1 MKSWRKV
8 LRSHST
14 YGIIERRDIYATKS
28 VYRYLT
34 HFYFG
39 INWDENMRNV
49 NISIDYYL
57 TKNNNKNVVLRI
69 SECTNFTYQLRGRN
83 LDDIWSN
90 VTIFSLNIK
99 EIGQNKFSIEFY
111 GMYSSPGS

>member
-1 MKSWRKV
+1 MDYKALIDQYDFCDS
-8 LRSHST
+8 
-14 YGIIERRDIYATKS
+14 IIS
-28 VYRYLT
+28 
-34 HFYFG
+34 G